1 MKISR
6 LLCCLINPK
15 LLIADVYVCT
25 DCLSPASNIT
35 LFIWIC
41 FEQSVGPE
49 STANGYDHSVTSLDG
64 RVTHRVTQVLSHW
77 FVEPGTV
84 HCTQMASSH
93 QISAQ
98 RSTFSHWGFIPL
110 KLGLY
115 WEVLGF
121 QLGLGC
127 PKNIKNI
134 LVETVGI
141 SDSYPVPIL
150 SKVTIVITVCKSCI
164 AARASNPHKY
174 ENYSCSSVI
183 ATEFWH
189 II

>member
-1 MKISR
+1 MWWNNDWDPIDARWEELWGYLWFCVHVKISR

-41 FEQSVGPE
+41 FEQSERPE

-84 HCTQMASSH
+84 HCTHMASSH

-134 LVETVGI
+134 LVETVGLCVWTAE
-141 SDSYPVPIL
+141 SPTLLQSQSYQ
-150 SKVTIVITVCKSCI
+150 K
-164 AARASNPHKY
+164 
-174 ENYSCSSVI
+174 
-183 ATEFWH
+183 
-189 II
+189 